1 MEISHIF
8 QKNGNTQ
15 VSELTGVEHDE
26 NSQNLLPPP
35 NYEARAPDSPKKPES
50 LTDNRSSG
58 DNSSNQQEEVSMT
71 SGSKPGAYVS
81 PSSSSCKKKRRKDL
95 IHPSWNHN
103 DEEVEELM
111 LHKFPF
117 SGVQDI
123 FNSDYKR
130 TKYDPRGYFP
140 NNGQPLPSAFC
151 IHCCCLQKKCHDSR
165 FGLYC
170 GLRVAES
177 IKLLGLK
184 KMHSDKLREL
194 VKQAYNEILRV
205 TVVQEV
211 GILDTH
217 NQYEIPL
224 CLENRTMKNV
234 VRHFAYQKFSAAMEN
249 RLKNGSVESEGNG
262 TFSFFKALNIEDEI

>member
-1 MEISHIF
+1 MYHLLRRLAKKKEERILFILLGIITTKKWKNLCCISSHLVGSKISLIVITREPSMIHVDIF
-8 QKNGNTQ
+8 QTMVNHYHLHFVFT
-15 VSELTGVEHDE
+15 VVV
-26 NSQNLLPPP
+26 
-35 NYEARAPDSPKKPES
+35 Y
-50 LTDNRSSG
+50 
-58 DNSSNQQEEVSMT
+58 
-71 SGSKPGAYVS
+71 
-81 PSSSSCKKKRRKDL
+81 KKKR
-95 IHPSWNHN
+95 HN
-103 DEEVEELM
+103 
-111 LHKFPF
+111 
-117 SGVQDI
+117 
-123 FNSDYKR
+123 
-130 TKYDPRGYFP
+130 
-140 NNGQPLPSAFC
+140 
-151 IHCCCLQKKCHDSR
+151 SR